1 MSKGIIKTIVFG
13 IVFVAAVIIF
23 SFATNHTN
31 EDLTTEMKEA
41 SFPVVSLYYEK
52 EQVNELFGYKDE
64 MNALYMRDSITPIG
78 TDRILPVRIQTYGYR
93 VDGLSYEIRSMD
105 TSRLIVDQKVEDYTN
120 EKNTVTADLTIENL
134 LEEGQEYLMILKLTS
149 GKETIRYYTRIIEPS
164 DCYVKESID
173 FAKNFHDTSL
183 NKDTAGTLATYV
195 EPNASGDNSTLNKVD
210 IHSTLNQISWADFKG
225 EQLTQPTVSV
235 KEINTSYNVI
245 LLDYIMTS
253 AGDGEELEYYNVEE
267 YYRVRY
273 TNDRLYLLNYER
285 NMSQIFRGENSNFY
299 DNHIQLG
306 IRDGE
311 IQYKEN
317 ENGNIVCFVQEG
329 ELWSY
334 NANESR
340 LSKVFSFRGYEG
352 MDDRENNDA
361 HDIRI
366 IKTDEAGSVDFV
378 VYGYM
383 NRGDHEGEVGIC
395 VYHYDSVANTVE
407 EELFIPSDKSYEVMK
422 AELGRLM
429 YENESGCFYIM
440 MNGSVYQIDM
450 KTLECKEL
458 VNGLTENG
466 YAVSESHRYVAYTKG
481 EANQASAVSVL
492 DLETGDTFEVSA
504 DAGNYI
510 RPLGF
515 MEDDFIYGEAK
526 TDMVTVDTA
535 GNTVYPM
542 HCVRILAT
550 GEADHPQL
558 KSYEKDG
565 YYISGIEIKDYTI
578 YLNRMQYNGVAYVD
592 ADQDTI
598 MNREAD
604 TDELVTVASTVT
616 EEKQTQYQLVLTS
629 EEELTAKKLQT
640 PEQIILEQSKDI
652 AIEEGEHAP
661 YYYAYARGRV
671 LCVTENV
678 SDAIDSANDNMGVV
692 LDDSQKYIWKRAKK
706 TLQSA
711 LTVTVG
717 DADAGSGTIAK
728 CMNAMLGREEL
739 NVGVQTLLDRGDTPQ
754 TVLTDTM
761 QGKTVLDL
769 TGCNLEEVL
778 YYVNK
783 GTPVFAMTSG
793 TDAVLIIGYDVN
805 SVTVFDPAAGSN
817 KRMTLEE
824 ATDLFKQSGNVFLAY
839 LRD

>member
-1 MSKGIIKTIVFG
+1 
-13 IVFVAAVIIF
+13 
-23 SFATNHTN
+23 
-31 EDLTTEMKEA
+31 
-41 SFPVVSLYYEK
+41 
-52 EQVNELFGYKDE
+52 
-64 MNALYMRDSITPIG
+64 
-78 TDRILPVRIQTYGYR
+78 
-93 VDGLSYEIRSMD
+93 
-105 TSRLIVDQKVEDYTN
+105 
-120 EKNTVTADLTIENL
+120 
-134 LEEGQEYLMILKLTS
+134 
-149 GKETIRYYTRIIEPS
+149 
-164 DCYVKESID
+164 
-173 FAKNFHDTSL
+173 
-183 NKDTAGTLATYV
+183 
-195 EPNASGDNSTLNKVD
+195 
-210 IHSTLNQISWADFKG
+210 
-225 EQLTQPTVSV
+225 
-235 KEINTSYNVI
+235 
-245 LLDYIMTS
+245 
-253 AGDGEELEYYNVEE
+253 
-267 YYRVRY
+267 
-273 TNDRLYLLNYER
+273 
-285 NMSQIFRGENSNFY
+285 
-299 DNHIQLG
+299 
-306 IRDGE
+306 
-311 IQYKEN
+311 
-317 ENGNIVCFVQEG
+317 
-329 ELWSY
+329 
-334 NANESR
+334 
-340 LSKVFSFRGYEG
+340 
-352 MDDRENNDA
+352 
-361 HDIRI
+361 
-366 IKTDEAGSVDFV
+366 
-378 VYGYM
+378 M

-466 YAVSESHRYVAYTKG
+466 YAVSDSHRYVAYTKG
-481 EANQASAVSVL
+481 ETDQASAVSVL

-550 GEADHPQL
+550 GEEDHPQL

-652 AIEEGEHAP
+652 AIEEGEHVP

-678 SDAIDSANDNMGVV
+678 SDAIDSANANMGVV

-783 GTPVFAMTSG
+783 GTPVFAMTSAA
-793 TDAVLIIGYDVN
+793 DAVLIVGYDVN